1 MVNSDWR
8 TGFTGGII
16 LDETQIHWV
25 SVEPGSVL
33 VGSDNRSILFGG
45 IGPRHEVSIEY
56 PFRISGRTFDLEEI
70 ASIEQNSDME
80 IASDSEWELAY
91 SRGLLSGVDG
101 SSESLAD
108 SAIDYWG
115 KACDG
120 RPFIND
126 DNSPTLIRRWKSG
139 KAQTL
144 TVYSSGRT
152 GEPIAGKVRLV
163 LRGKSGWSENPPCI
177 PNRRNRTNLIFEE
190 ILICTIVGI
199 LPSFVWA
206 FFNASPDYIREG
218 WLNLL
223 LGGVFFGLFTML
235 FWRPR
240 QPTWHI
246 ESDRMTP
253 SRTKKRR
260 NT

>member
-1 MVNSDWR
+1 MDQ
-8 TGFTGGII
+8 
-16 LDETQIHWV
+16 TQIHWV
-25 SVEPGSVL
+25 SVEPGSVVL
-33 VGSDNRSILFGG
+33 GSDNRSILFGG

-56 PFRISGRTFDLEEI
+56 PFRISESPLDIEEI
-70 ASIEQNSDME
+70 SSIEQNSGLE
-80 IASDSEWELAY
+80 IASDSEWQLAY

-120 RPFIND
+120 RPFVND
-126 DNSPTLIRRWKSG
+126 GNSPTLIRRWKSG

-144 TVYSSGRT
+144 TAYSQGSNG
-152 GEPIAGKVRLV
+152 GPIADGVRLV
-163 LRGKSGWSENPPCI
+163 LREKSVWSENPPCI
-177 PNRRNRTNLIFEE
+177 PNSRNRLNLIIEE
-190 ILICTIVGI
+190 ILICTIIGI

-206 FFNASPDYIREG
+206 LFNASPGYIREG
-218 WLNLL
+218 WLNLV

-240 QPTWHI
+240 QPTWRI
-246 ESDRMTP
+246 ESGRMTA
-253 SRTKKRR
+253 SKKKKRR
-260 NT
+260 NP

>member
-1 MVNSDWR
+1 MDQ
-8 TGFTGGII
+8 
-16 LDETQIHWV
+16 TQIHWV
-25 SVEPGSVL
+25 SVEPGSVVL
-33 VGSDNRSILFGG
+33 GSDNRSILFGG
-45 IGPRHEVSIEY
+45 IGPRHEVSIDY
-56 PFRISGRTFDLEEI
+56 PFRISESPLDIEEI
-70 ASIEQNSDME
+70 SSIEQNSGLE
-80 IASDSEWELAY
+80 IASDSEWQLAY

-120 RPFIND
+120 RPFVND
-126 DNSPTLIRRWKSG
+126 GNSPTLIRRWKSG

-144 TVYSSGRT
+144 TAYSQGSNG
-152 GEPIAGKVRLV
+152 GPIADGVRLV
-163 LRGKSGWSENPPCI
+163 LREKSVWSENPPCI
-177 PNRRNRTNLIFEE
+177 PNSRNRLNLIIEE
-190 ILICTIVGI
+190 ILICTIIGI

-206 FFNASPDYIREG
+206 LFNASPGYIREG
-218 WLNLL
+218 WLNLV

-246 ESDRMTP
+246 ESGRMTA
-253 SRTKKRR
+253 SKKKKRR
-260 NT
+260 NP